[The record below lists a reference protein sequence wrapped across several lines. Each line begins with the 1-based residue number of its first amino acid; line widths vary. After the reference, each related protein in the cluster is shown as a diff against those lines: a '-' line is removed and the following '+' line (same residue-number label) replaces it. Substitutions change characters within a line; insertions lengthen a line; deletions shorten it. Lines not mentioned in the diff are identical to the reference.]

1 VVLLAGLPG
10 DVESENAYRDQLQTW
25 LEIIASGG
33 GAHRLVVLFDHP
45 ESLSLPSQPP
55 AEVFPANR
63 TNFLNLAG
71 TFAGTTNPLVVIAWG
86 HGGKQ
91 GQTSVFHV
99 RGPRLT
105 PSDFQALADKASDVE
120 SRWLLLFRGSGAFAS
135 ALVRANRQILS
146 SECET
151 MFNSDPVGLPVLLK
165 LARSE
170 PSPSFESLS
179 EQFGRNTAA
188 WYQTRNLARTEE
200 PTLWAGLEKPRLL
213 AGASEGNTLAS
224 NPAEAA
230 AESTTTT
237 NVLASA
243 APRNG
248 SDKLPAA
255 WKDIKRVEPRLYPD
269 ADGVTLRRRLSYT
282 LGSNPAIAA
291 EQEEFI
297 QVLTPEGKRLGDFDI
312 SYSPPFEDLIFLDCE
327 VLRPDGEL
335 TRLDP
340 DAIRDAQNQSV
351 ADYQA
356 GQRKFFSLGGVVPGA
371 VLHVRYRRQW
381 KSFPMPNVSL
391 EIPLTQELPSLETK
405 VQVSVPKD
413 LPFHFALENLPAP
426 AVKGLGMTIDPVIKQ
441 GNYGTTYSW
450 QFDNLPAPEAELL
463 TAPHREARLLIS
475 TFPDWEAF
483 ASWYARISKL
493 TDEATPELEAKAAEL
508 TRDAKGD
515 REKVVALFNYVTSL
529 RYVAVP
535 LGVNSFRPHAAANVL
550 RNQYGDCKDKA
561 NLFNALLHTL
571 KIPAHL
577 VLVPRFSQANDGI
590 PGLSFNHAI
599 SRVTL
604 GGDFIWVDTT
614 DDICR
619 FGMLPPGDPGR
630 KVLVID
636 GESKTLTQLPEPDPK
651 EHQLKLHAEFDGSN
665 PATEMPVSF
674 QATAMGY
681 PDYELREAARA
692 TQRHAG
698 SLPLL
703 EARFRPV
710 NGSFALDKQTATA
723 VSALGENFAW
733 TAEGTVV
740 GASSVRGSNGTLRAP
755 FWLPKEWELS
765 LHHRKAPLYLNQGYP
780 LLLEEEFE
788 FSLPPKTGLVRL
800 PANCENAAEPLKW
813 RLTWKQAGETRLTAS
828 LRAEL
833 AHGELTEHETD
844 TIRKQLRS
852 LLTAL
857 GASASFALPP

>member
-1 VVLLAGLPG
+1 
-10 DVESENAYRDQLQTW
+10 
-25 LEIIASGG
+25 
-33 GAHRLVVLFDHP
+33 
-45 ESLSLPSQPP
+45 
-55 AEVFPANR
+55 
-63 TNFLNLAG
+63 
-71 TFAGTTNPLVVIAWG
+71 
-86 HGGKQ
+86 
-91 GQTSVFHV
+91 
-99 RGPRLT
+99 
-105 PSDFQALADKASDVE
+105 
-120 SRWLLLFRGSGAFAS
+120 
-135 ALVRANRQILS
+135 
-146 SECET
+146 
-151 MFNSDPVGLPVLLK
+151 
-165 LARSE
+165 
-170 PSPSFESLS
+170 
-179 EQFGRNTAA
+179 
-188 WYQTRNLARTEE
+188 
-200 PTLWAGLEKPRLL
+200 
-213 AGASEGNTLAS
+213 
-224 NPAEAA
+224 
-230 AESTTTT
+230 
-237 NVLASA
+237 
-243 APRNG
+243 
-248 SDKLPAA
+248 
-255 WKDIKRVEPRLYPD
+255 
-269 ADGVTLRRRLSYT
+269 
-282 LGSNPAIAA
+282 
-291 EQEEFI
+291 
-297 QVLTPEGKRLGDFDI
+297 
-312 SYSPPFEDLIFLDCE
+312 
-327 VLRPDGEL
+327 
-335 TRLDP
+335 
-340 DAIRDAQNQSV
+340 
-351 ADYQA
+351 
-356 GQRKFFSLGGVVPGA
+356 
-371 VLHVRYRRQW
+371 
-381 KSFPMPNVSL
+381 
-391 EIPLTQELPSLETK
+391 
-405 VQVSVPKD
+405 
-413 LPFHFALENLPAP
+413 
-426 AVKGLGMTIDPVIKQ
+426 
-441 GNYGTTYSW
+441 
-450 QFDNLPAPEAELL
+450 
-463 TAPHREARLLIS
+463 
-475 TFPDWEAF
+475 
-483 ASWYARISKL
+483 
-493 TDEATPELEAKAAEL
+493 
-508 TRDAKGD
+508 
-515 REKVVALFNYVTSL
+515 
-529 RYVAVP
+529 
-535 LGVNSFRPHAAANVL
+535 VNSFRPHAAANVL

-614 DDICR
+614 DDVCR

-710 NGSFALDKQTATA
+710 NGSFALDKQTATD
-723 VSALGENFAW
+723 VSTLGENFAW
-733 TAEGTVV
+733 TAEGTFV
-740 GASSVRGSNGTLRAP
+740 GASSVSGSTGTLRAP

-833 AHGELTEHETD
+833 AHGELTEPETD